1 MSLTNFPNGISSF
14 GIPVLGGGGIP
25 ASPGK
30 FLFVDYGNGDDGR
43 SVKSNSAERPFKTV
57 EKAYSLA
64 TTNKDDVI
72 VLVGNTTHT
81 LTEMLTVSKNRVHF
95 VGMDGTLRK
104 YGQNAKIALGV
115 TTAATN
121 LGTVLNTGVRNS
133 YSNIKFVNSDT
144 LGTDLYTFL
153 DGGEYMSMSFCEIY
167 KESLLSTTGAA
178 EMVMNGD
185 SAQIVNCTIGSLANF
200 QTGTTIRPGVLVT
213 KATAGAGLVAR
224 DVSFIGCNFW
234 KNAGH
239 VNGRHVYG
247 ANATDVERLMMFED
261 CTFVNSV
268 LAAAVPAQCVA
279 FGASQTVGQVL
290 IKNCTSINNTK
301 LSTTTGV
308 LIAGPVPT
316 YATAGIA
323 VAS

>member
-1 MSLTNFPNGISSF
+1 MPTNFPNGLASM
-14 GIPVLGGGGIP
+14 GVPVMGTLP
-25 ASPGK
+25 AVKGK
-30 FLFVDYGNGDDGR
+30 YIFVDYGMGDDGR
-43 SVKSNSAERPFKTV
+43 SIKSNSSARPFQTIP
-57 EKAYSLA
+57 KAYDLA
-64 TTNKDDVI
+64 TTNADDVI
-72 VLVGNTTHT
+72 VLQGSSSHV
-81 LTEMLTVSKNRVHF
+81 LTEMLTVAKNRVHF

-104 YGQNAKIALGV
+104 YGQNAKISLGV

-133 YSNIKFVNSDT
+133 FSNIKFMNSDT
-144 LGTDLYTFL
+144 LGTSLYTFL
-153 DGGEYMSMSFCEIY
+153 DGGEYLSMNFCEIY

-213 KATAGAGLVAR
+213 AGVAGSGLVAR

-247 ANATDVERLMMFED
+247 ANATDVQRIMTFEE
-261 CTFVNSV
+261 CTFVNAKN
-268 LAAAVPAQCVA
+268 AAAVPAQCVE
-279 FGASQTVGQVL
+279 FGSALTVGQVL
-290 IKNCTSINNTK
+290 VKDCTSINNTK

-308 LIAGPVPT
+308 LIAGAVPT
-316 YATAGIA
+316 YATSGIA
-323 VAS
+323 VQS